1 MLVKIADFG
10 SASEI
15 EYGTLA
21 DTDDDDAARGN
32 GPVAMAGSPYWMAP
46 EVISQSQYDAKADIW
61 SVRQSCSH
69 SRSHQLMSYSFV
81 CRPES
86 LWGS

>member
-1 MLVKIADFG
+1 MLVDASNGSVKLSDFG
-10 SASEI
+10 TAVQL
-15 EYGTLA
+15 T
-21 DTDDDDAARGN
+21 DTRNHKRDTF
-32 GPVAMAGSPYWMAP
+32 VGSPYWMAP